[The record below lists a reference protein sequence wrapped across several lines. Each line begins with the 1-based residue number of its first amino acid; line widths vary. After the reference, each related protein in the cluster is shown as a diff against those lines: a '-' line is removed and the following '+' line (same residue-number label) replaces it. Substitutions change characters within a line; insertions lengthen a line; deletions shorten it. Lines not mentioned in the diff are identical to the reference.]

1 MPLMTPAQHMSDEN
15 RIAWT
20 GEMRKY
26 KHQWLTKEL
35 EMSTEQSHKFF
46 DLYDEMEDELERIY
60 RETRNLES
68 RTLRNDKS
76 SDTDVK
82 PLHAP
87 YSNKKR
93 TRPRSSSN
101 TSTNSRK
108 YLRLNS
114 YCASVA
120 PNAHL
125 CNT

>member
-76 SDTDVK
+76 SDTECEAAARAVFEQKKERGRDR
-82 PLHAP
+82 AP
-87 YSNKKR
+87 ILR
-93 TRPRSSSN
+93 QIQGN
-101 TSTNSRK
+101 TYAST
-108 YLRLNS
+108 
-114 YCASVA
+114 VTA
-120 PNAHL
+120 PP
-125 CNT
+125 